1 MEMEG
6 VSHIMKVKFKGCRC
20 SRQIIGE
27 ENKGPIIKHLE
38 LEGHELICGKPKQLV
53 SAAYS

>member
-38 LEGHELICGKPKQLV
+38 LEGHELICGKLKQLV
-53 SAAYS
+53 SAA